1 MGRNDAPL
9 DSEIPFIRDIIS
21 DAQDR
26 VDALD
31 GQIRDLKAVLSEL
44 VRRRDETAVQV
55 RQHRVI
61 LSPVRQMPP
70 ELICEIL
77 CLTLDSD
84 DEYDMSKPRPPPPW
98 RLGHVCRSW
107 RLAAL
112 GYTQFWS
119 SIVIPAAAS
128 RSEDCPMIEAQLLRS
143 ANAPLK
149 ICWKVDDKDSRNV
162 DPQVADL
169 VVAHCSRW
177 VALRLDVYCSR
188 SSDALSW
195 LLPVNGRLSSL
206 EKLEVINGRVA
217 VIPDVFSDAP
227 NLRHVLLSD
236 PAPHDVISIPWGQ
249 ITHYRGSYRGR
260 SLLNILH
267 ATPNLVQC
275 SVSFADT
282 LDPDG
287 LSPVTLP
294 HLRRFCM
301 DDPTYLVHF
310 TAPSLENLICL
321 ENRPVNV
328 RALLSFAH
336 RSSCWLKKLVLI
348 GCEISSELITVL
360 RGLPSL
366 RCLVLETESA
376 HQEQTTLFAALTLS
390 GTFPVICPNL
400 TCLVYFVDKG
410 FPRDSFLV
418 MLHSRIRPNH
428 ASARLTRLRVFDE
441 DDSSGVCTASALK
454 MLRDEG
460 LDAASL
466 GVQELQAEIFF

>member
-1 MGRNDAPL
+1 MTAQTWWKGASALPGGPLSLPPLIPGTSLDFTHLMGRNDAPL

-61 LSPVRQMPP
+61 LSP
-70 ELICEIL
+70 LICEIL

-128 RSEDCPMIEAQLLRS
+128 R
-143 ANAPLK
+143 
-149 ICWKVDDKDSRNV
+149 RNV

-227 NLRHVLLSD
+227 NLRH
-236 PAPHDVISIPWGQ
+236 

-321 ENRPVNV
+321 ENGPVNV
-328 RALLSFAH
+328 CALLSFAH
-336 RSSCWLKKLVLI
+336 RSSCLLKKLVLI

-390 GTFPVICPNL
+390 GTFPIPS
-400 TCLVYFVDKG
+400 
-410 FPRDSFLV
+410 DSFLV
-418 MLHSRIRPNH
+418 MVHSRIRPNH

-454 MLRDEG
+454 ILRDEG